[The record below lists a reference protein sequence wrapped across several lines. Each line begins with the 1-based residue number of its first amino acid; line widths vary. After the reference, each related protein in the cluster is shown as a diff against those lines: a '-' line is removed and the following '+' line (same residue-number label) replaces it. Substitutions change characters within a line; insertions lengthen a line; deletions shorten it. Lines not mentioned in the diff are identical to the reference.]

1 MKQPGR
7 IVDGLVNTV
16 DIFPTVLELAG
27 IDPSTVVPPTRKIDG
42 VSMVPY
48 MRMPGRASRRQY
60 IYAER
65 FTDRFDHGYQRA
77 IRNADYK
84 LIDRANGNREFYNLN
99 LDPLE
104 KNNLLGGALNA
115 IEQSNLDGLEA
126 QPVALLASR

>member
-1 MKQPGR
+1 
-7 IVDGLVNTV
+7 
-16 DIFPTVLELAG
+16 
-27 IDPSTVVPPTRKIDG
+27 
-42 VSMVPY
+42 MVPY

-84 LIDRANGNREFYNLN
+84 LIERVERQSRVLQSERSTRWRRTICWEAPLN
-99 LDPLE
+99 V
-104 KNNLLGGALNA
+104 

-126 QPVALLASR
+126 QLAALLASR